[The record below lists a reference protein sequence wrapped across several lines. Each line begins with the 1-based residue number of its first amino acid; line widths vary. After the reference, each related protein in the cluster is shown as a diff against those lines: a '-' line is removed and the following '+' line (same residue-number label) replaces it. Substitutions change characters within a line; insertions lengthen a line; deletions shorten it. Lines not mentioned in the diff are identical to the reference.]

1 MENFPKEFDSFDAAV
16 RQEILK
22 NSMAALRPFNM
33 HCHTFFSYNGYGY
46 SPTHIAAL
54 AAKLGWRAAGLV
66 DFDVL
71 DGVDEFLAACAALRV
86 PAVAGMETRVYVP
99 ELASAE
105 INSPGEPG
113 VAYHLGM
120 NFRSSAVPAQWQSFA
135 AGLKAKANGRTR
147 QVVEKVNT
155 VLSEIAIDFD
165 AEAAKRTPAG
175 NVTERHICSAYR
187 EAAEAKFQG
196 AELESFW
203 SAKIGG
209 FAADPVKLEG
219 NIRSKLMKQGGVGYV
234 APKPENFPTLQ
245 EMNAFIKG
253 CGAVPTVAW
262 LNGLS
267 AGEADPE
274 ALLELHVKNGAG
286 AVTII
291 PDRNWRAADAEK
303 AAKLTAAL
311 DKFLAACAKFKL
323 PVLAGTEMNAPG
335 QLLADD
341 FTVPALAKHYA
352 QLAAGADAFTC

>member
-1 MENFPKEFDSFDAAV
+1 MGDFPKEIDSLDFAV
-16 RQEILK
+16 RSKVLDEA
-22 NSMAALRPFNM
+22 MASLRPFNM

-71 DGVDEFLAACAALRV
+71 DGVDEFLAACAKLRV
-86 PAVAGMETRVYVP
+86 PAVAGMETRVYFP
-99 ELASAE
+99 ELAEAE

-120 NFRSSAVPAQWQSFA
+120 NFRSSTVPARWQAFA
-135 AGLKAKANGRTR
+135 ADLKSKANGRTR

-155 VLSEIAIDFD
+155 VLSEIALDFD
-165 AEAAKRTPAG
+165 AEAKKRTPAG

-187 EAAEAKFQG
+187 EMAESKFSG

-203 SAKIGG
+203 TAKIGG
-209 FAADPVKLEG
+209 YSADAVKLEG

-274 ALLELHVKNGAG
+274 ALLELHVKYGAG

-291 PDRNWRAADAEK
+291 PDRNWRAADEEK
-303 AAKLTAAL
+303 AAKLTAAM

-341 FTVPALAKHYA
+341 FTVPALAKHYS

>member
-1 MENFPKEFDSFDAAV
+1 MKNFPEAFDSLDAAV
-16 RQEILK
+16 RNGELQKALPG
-22 NSMAALRPFNM
+22 LRPFNM
-33 HCHTFFSYNGYGY
+33 HCHSFFSYNGYGY
-46 SPTHIAAL
+46 SPVHIAAL
-54 AAKLGWRAAGLV
+54 AAKMGWRAAGLV

-71 DGVDEFLAACAALRV
+71 DGVDEFRAACAALRI
-86 PAVAGMETRVYVP
+86 PAVAGMETRVFVP
-99 ELASAE
+99 ELADAE

-120 NFRSSAVPAQWQSFA
+120 DFSSSAVPAEWQGFA
-135 AGLKAKANGRTR
+135 AGLKAKANARTR

-155 VLSEIAIDFD
+155 VLKEIAIDFD

-187 EAAEAKFQG
+187 EAAEAAFSG
-196 AELESFW
+196 AELEAFW
-203 SAKIGG
+203 TDRIGEYT
-209 FAADPVKLEG
+209 ADAVKLEG
-219 NIRSKLMKQGGVGYV
+219 KIRSKLMKQGGVGYV

-253 CGAVPTVAW
+253 CGAIPTVAW

-274 ALLELHVKNGAG
+274 ALLELHVRYGAG

-303 AAKLTAAL
+303 GARLTAAL

-341 FTVPALAKHYA
+341 FTVPALAKHYS
-352 QLAAGADAFTC
+352 QLAEGADAFSR

>member
-1 MENFPKEFDSFDAAV
+1 MGSFPKEIDSLDFAV
-16 RQEILK
+16 RSKVLDEA
-22 NSMAALRPFNM
+22 MASLRPFNM

-71 DGVDEFLAACAALRV
+71 DGVDEFLAACAKLRV
-86 PAVAGMETRVYVP
+86 PAVAGMETRVYFP
-99 ELASAE
+99 ELAEAE

-120 NFRSSAVPAQWQSFA
+120 NFRSSAVPARWQAFA
-135 AGLKAKANGRTR
+135 ADLKSKANGRTR

-155 VLSEIAIDFD
+155 VLSEIALDFD
-165 AEAAKRTPAG
+165 TEAQKRTPAG

-187 EAAEAKFQG
+187 EMAENKFSG

-203 SAKIGG
+203 TAKIGG
-209 FAADPVKLEG
+209 YSADAVKLEG

-274 ALLELHVKNGAG
+274 ALLELHVKYGAG

-291 PDRNWRAADAEK
+291 PDRNWRAADEEK
-303 AAKLTAAL
+303 AAKLTAAM

-341 FTVPALAKHYA
+341 FTVPALAKHYS

>member
-1 MENFPKEFDSFDAAV
+1 MENFPKEFDSLDAAV

-46 SPTHIAAL
+46 SPTRIAAL

-120 NFRSSAVPAQWQSFA
+120 NFRSSAVPAQWHSFA

-203 SAKIGG
+203 TAKIGG

-219 NIRSKLMKQGGVGYV
+219 NILSKLMKQGGVGYV

-245 EMNAFIKG
+245 EMRTSSYG
-253 CGAVPTVAW
+253 CRPSSMPQS
-262 LNGLS
+262 NS
-267 AGEADPE
+267 
-274 ALLELHVKNGAG
+274 
-286 AVTII
+286 
-291 PDRNWRAADAEK
+291 
-303 AAKLTAAL
+303 
-311 DKFLAACAKFKL
+311 
-323 PVLAGTEMNAPG
+323 
-335 QLLADD
+335 
-341 FTVPALAKHYA
+341 
-352 QLAAGADAFTC
+352 

>member
-1 MENFPKEFDSFDAAV
+1 MEKFPAEFNVLDSAA
-16 RQEILK
+16 RRKALEE
-22 NSMAALRPFNM
+22 MTPYLRPFNM
-33 HCHTFFSYNGYGY
+33 HCHSFFSYNGYGY
-46 SPTHIAAL
+46 SPTYIAAL

-66 DFDVL
+66 DFDVR
-71 DGVDEFLAACAALRV
+71 DGVYEFLASCAALLV
-86 PAVAGMETRVYVP
+86 PAFSGMETRVFVA
-99 ELASAE
+99 ELSEAE

-120 NFRSSAVPAQWQSFA
+120 NFRSSAVPAQWQNFA
-135 AGLKAKANGRTR
+135 ADLKAKANARTR
-147 QVVEKVNT
+147 QVVEKVNS
-155 VLSEIAIDFD
+155 VLPEIALDFD
-165 AEAAKRTPAG
+165 AEARKRTPAG
-175 NVTERHICSAYR
+175 NVTERHVCTAYR
-187 EAAEAKFQG
+187 QMAEKKFQG

-203 SAKIGG
+203 TARIGG

-341 FTVPALAKHYA
+341 FTVPALAKHYS
-352 QLAAGADAFTC
+352 QLAAGADTFSC

>member
-1 MENFPKEFDSFDAAV
+1 MEKFPEEFNSLDAAV
-16 RQEILK
+16 RKEALLK
-22 NSMAALRPFNM
+22 AMPGLRPFNM

-46 SPTHIAAL
+46 SPSYIAAL
-54 AAKLGWRAAGLV
+54 AARQGWRAAGLV

-86 PAVAGMETRVYVP
+86 PAVAGMETRVFVP
-99 ELASAE
+99 ELADAE

-120 NFRSSAVPAQWQSFA
+120 NFRSSAVPAQWQPFA
-135 AGLKAKANGRTR
+135 ADLKAKANARTR

-155 VLSEIAIDFD
+155 VLSEIALDFD

-187 EAAEAKFQG
+187 EAAEAAFKG

-203 SAKIGG
+203 TAKIGEYS
-209 FAADPVKLEG
+209 ADAVKLEG
-219 NIRSKLMKQGGVGYV
+219 KIRSKLMKQGGVGYV

-274 ALLELHVKNGAG
+274 ALLELHLKNGAG

-303 AAKLTAAL
+303 SAKLTAAL

-341 FTVPALAKHYA
+341 FTVPALAKHYS